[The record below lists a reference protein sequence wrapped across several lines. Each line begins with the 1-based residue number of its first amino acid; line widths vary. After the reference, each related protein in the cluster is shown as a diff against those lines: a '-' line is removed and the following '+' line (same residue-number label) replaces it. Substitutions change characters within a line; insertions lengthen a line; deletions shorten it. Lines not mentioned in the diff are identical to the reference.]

1 METILKKRR
10 RELDIKRYKDA
21 CTKLKKAV
29 DFLYKMGAAE
39 VYTFGS
45 ITDPERF
52 TEHSDIDIAVK
63 GINKDKH
70 LTVEGM
76 LEDILGN
83 FEYNI
88 LFLEEEEDIRKEILN
103 RIKEEAV
110 LWKP

>member
-10 RELDIKRYKDA
+10 RELDIKRYKEA
-21 CTKLKKAV
+21 CKRLKKAV
-29 DFLYKMGAAE
+29 DFLYKMGATE
-39 VYTFGS
+39 VHAFGS

-52 TEHSDIDIAVK
+52 TERSDIDIAVK
-63 GINKDKH
+63 GISKDRS
-70 LTVEGM
+70 LGVEGM
-76 LEDILGN
+76 LEDILGG
-83 FEYNI
+83 FEYDI